1 MLKDLLL
8 IVFSIFL
15 YWTHLGRKTYTEIT
29 TMVKLLIIFN
39 LIFLCCENYIAYITD
54 ESMCNGKKSFMLAMV
69 IIYYNTTLI
78 SVVMNKLRG
87 RIIYFN
93 FEDHSGSANFGNVTS
108 VHFIVR
114 FFALPTVIYSL
125 FSVVVKDKSQ
135 IVAPVII
142 IATIINVIVGVSVI
156 VVYLFQKE
164 FNGWYDNIVK
174 IEIDISKDIVT
185 ENSDKLN
192 LSMSKDKGLKQI
204 SRLIKRLIL
213 IFITWLIIVI
223 IVFNK
228 CLNCSVITEHYKIGQ
243 FITPIMLSVATP
255 FFFLDI
261 L

>member
-1 MLKDLLL
+1 MD
-8 IVFSIFL
+8 
-15 YWTHLGRKTYTEIT
+15 
-29 TMVKLLIIFN
+29 
-39 LIFLCCENYIAYITD
+39 
-54 ESMCNGKKSFMLAMV
+54 
-69 IIYYNTTLI
+69 
-78 SVVMNKLRG
+78 
-87 RIIYFN
+87 
-93 FEDHSGSANFGNVTS
+93 
-108 VHFIVR
+108 
-114 FFALPTVIYSL
+114 
-125 FSVVVKDKSQ
+125 
-135 IVAPVII
+135 
-142 IATIINVIVGVSVI
+142 
-156 VVYLFQKE
+156 
-164 FNGWYDNIVK
+164 DNIVK